1 MIDQQIIDQ
10 VILIHNNPFASVFNV
25 ADSNTLYEGIISPVF
40 EIYLFQPT
48 KSNSIQKQYKL
59 IDSMAQG
66 QKKVELRD
74 DGNEKQG
81 IFGKVSLMDLILTMI
96 KEDLIS
102 QEMQTVYIYT
112 TRLSI
117 DGNFVVGSS
126 SPDNNGREAQNIKQK
141 IERVTLEVEIKA
153 IDGLNENIMI

>member
-1 MIDQQIIDQ
+1 
-10 VILIHNNPFASVFNV
+10 
-25 ADSNTLYEGIISPVF
+25 
-40 EIYLFQPT
+40 
-48 KSNSIQKQYKL
+48 
-59 IDSMAQG
+59 MAQG